1 LPARTSSTSRRSASL
16 RNESPSKRSR
26 APPKEVDDG
35 ARGPDPS
42 VFEGAFV
49 IEDDSE
55 DPSRSGTPA
64 IPETKPEVI
73 GEKGATAKTTGA
85 DEGEVVNEKVEILQK
100 PSTTTDLPPDVRSKL
115 RKLDKLEARYQGI

>member
-1 LPARTSSTSRRSASL
+1 M
-16 RNESPSKRSR
+16 
-26 APPKEVDDG
+26 DDG

-85 DEGEVVNEKVEILQK
+85 DEGEVVNEKAEILQK
-100 PSTTTDLPPDVRSKL
+100 PSTTTDLPPDVRFKL
-115 RKLDKLEARYQGI
+115 RKLDKLETRYQGI

>member
-1 LPARTSSTSRRSASL
+1 
-16 RNESPSKRSR
+16 
-26 APPKEVDDG
+26 VDDG

-85 DEGEVVNEKVEILQK
+85 DEGEVVNEKAEILQK